1 MANNTTVVAAQEQGD
16 WRAYLRV
23 MLYAALIGIVMA
35 LLAFAFLALLK
46 VGTQFLT
53 QSVPH
58 LLWPGTTFNLTT
70 LLIAVV
76 GGLLVGAAIYYTGE
90 HTGLGAAQKEYAEHG
105 RIEYR
110 YLPSIMLQSFL
121 SLWSGASLGPEG
133 PLTDL
138 CGRGG
143 SWIAEKLKV
152 SADEMRTLVYAAIAG
167 AFGAFFLSPLIG
179 AFIAFEY
186 MSLREIRYERFLLPG
201 IVAACTGYA
210 VYVAL
215 PHESLTGLFAFPNFQ
230 EPRLIDLLFAV
241 GIGILGGLVSVGQKL
256 LALGV
261 VSAAKPLH
269 ERPIV
274 RALVGGL
281 VVGVVGV
288 FLPLTLYSGQSQTEE
303 IVHTYAQIGVISLLA
318 LALAKAFLMSLSF
331 ATGFKGGPIF
341 PTLFIGG
348 ALGAALNLI
357 APGIP
362 AGVCILGLMGGVLG
376 GVAELPITATL
387 LLGVTSQPS
396 LIPVIAIAAIA
407 GTVIGKAATLAI
419 AARRAQRQNISAS
432 GAKAAGD
439 A

>member
-1 MANNTTVVAAQEQGD
+1 MADNTTVVAAQEQGD

-23 MLYAALIGIVMA
+23 LLYAALIGIVMA
-35 LLAFAFLALLK
+35 LLAFAFLALLR

-58 LLWPGTTFNLTT
+58 LLWPGTTLNLTT

-90 HTGLGAAQKEYAEHG
+90 HTGLGVAQKEYAEHG

-138 CGRGG
+138 CGRSGT
-143 SWIAEKLKV
+143 WIVEKLKF

-241 GIGILGGLVSVGQKL
+241 GIGILGGLVSVGQKV

-281 VVGVVGV
+281 IVGVVGV

-303 IVHTYAQIGVISLLA
+303 IVHTYAQIGVIGLLA

-341 PTLFIGG
+341 PTYCASLLDGTCACVSAGG
-348 ALGAALNLI
+348 ESVS
-357 APGIP
+357 APRRGSRMVRS
-362 AGVCILGLMGGVLG
+362 ARGVWSGGYS
-376 GVAELPITATL
+376 
-387 LLGVTSQPS
+387 VTSAFS
-396 LIPVIAIAAIA
+396 A
-407 GTVIGKAATLAI
+407 
-419 AARRAQRQNISAS
+419 ISATRFS
-432 GAKAAGD
+432 A
-439 A
+439 